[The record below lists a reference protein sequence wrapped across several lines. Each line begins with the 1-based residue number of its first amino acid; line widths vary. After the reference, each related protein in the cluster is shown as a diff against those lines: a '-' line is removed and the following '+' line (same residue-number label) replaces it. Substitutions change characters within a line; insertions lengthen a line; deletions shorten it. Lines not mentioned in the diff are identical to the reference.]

1 MEYNLIRTC
10 AYRWKRWGGIY
21 NNRCSVVSDGEWG
34 TSQARPLIY
43 LTAKNWIFFL
53 KALLHT
59 SNDVFQISWKPRLGY
74 CNFFLSIIIFFLK
87 NEKYNF
93 YDGDFLLATIQV
105 LRKKYWKFVLRFLD

>member
-1 MEYNLIRTC
+1 MPIDGNGEAEFTTIVVRL
-10 AYRWKRWGGIY
+10 
-21 NNRCSVVSDGEWG
+21 SVTGSEV
-34 TSQARPLIY
+34 QARPGHWFIL
-43 LTAKNWIFFL
+43 LQKNWIFFL

-105 LRKKYWKFVLRFLD
+105 LKKKYWKFVLRFLD

>member
-1 MEYNLIRTC
+1 METVRRNLQQSLFGCQWRGVR
-10 AYRWKRWGGIY
+10 YKLG
-21 NNRCSVVSDGEWG
+21 
-34 TSQARPLIY
+34 QAIDLCYCKKIEF
-43 LTAKNWIFFL
+43 FFL

-74 CNFFLSIIIFFLK
+74 CNFFLSIIIIIFLK